1 MHRKQPFSNK
11 KKKQQLQQKRN
22 KKQTNSALPEL
33 IRPPIVFTPENLSEV
48 DPSSTPST
56 PLDPQNGDSKFFSNS
71 DDEQL
76 ATDEYKS
83 ILFVNNE
90 FEEKKQA
97 PKTDIHFAAM
107 KLKPYSLTKFHAQ
120 PDLKQSV
127 NNRYQL
133 HFVKESDEEIIARK
147 ELATKPVTFVPEKEL
162 EISVDDI
169 YPPGTILDI
178 PKRPSW
184 SSNGTRVTVEAAEEK
199 MFESYLAEIYA
210 KFPMDYLSY
219 FEHNL
224 ESWRQLWRVLEIS
237 QVSILVLVYLQ

>member
-1 MHRKQPFSNK
+1 MHRKQPFSSK

-22 KKQTNSALPEL
+22 KKQISLPEL
-33 IRPPIVFTPENLSEV
+33 IRPPMIFTPENLSEV
-48 DPSSTPST
+48 DPSSNPST
-56 PLDPQNGDSKFFSNS
+56 PLDPENGDNNFFSDS

-76 ATDEYKS
+76 ATADHKS
-83 ILFVNNE
+83 SLFGSNGFDKIQQPGIDV
-90 FEEKKQA
+90 
-97 PKTDIHFAAM
+97 HFAAM

-120 PDLKQSV
+120 PDLKASV

-133 HFVKESDEEIIARK
+133 HFVKETDEEIIARK

-162 EISVDDI
+162 EISVDEI

-199 MFESYLAEIYA
+199 MFESYLNEIYA

-224 ESWRQLWRVLEIS
+224 ESWRELWRVLELS
-237 QVSILVLVYLQ
+237 QVSLLFLVYLQLA